1 MRYINNGYEI
11 PYRECQIL
19 REAAIDILNKEGAA
33 LNRFNMI
40 KNLNKIASQYEMKS
54 SCCSS
59 LRNFLIQMEE
69 DDFNFIK
76 KFIMGIVKNQRGIQI
91 MVPFMLDDNKIVL
104 VVPAESKYLDKVDD
118 DILDDIF

>member
-11 PYRECQIL
+11 PYREGQIL
-19 REAAIDILNKEGAA
+19 REAAIDILSEEGAA

-118 DILDDIF
+118 DTLDDIF